1 MEPVFPKAKTMIRN
15 KVILTSVIALAAFS
29 ALAPIESAEAG
40 RRGRNIAAGVLV
52 GAAALAIIA
61 GSANANNRNSG
72 YRSNSGY
79 GGGRQSFW
87 AKCDRWL
94 RECNNGYDYS
104 CEKYETRGCTE

>member
-1 MEPVFPKAKTMIRN
+1 LPPVFWLVLRPWR
-15 KVILTSVIALAAFS
+15 LLLA
-29 ALAPIESAEAG
+29 
-40 RRGRNIAAGVLV
+40 
-52 GAAALAIIA
+52 
-61 GSANANNRNSG
+61 RNSG